1 MQLIT
6 KLVISII
13 KLYQLT
19 VSPYLGQNCRYHPTC
34 SNYFIGC
41 VKKHGSIRGSYLG
54 LKRIFSCHPFSKS
67 GYDPVP

>member
-1 MQLIT
+1 MQLIN
-6 KLVISII
+6 KLVIYII

-41 VKKHGSIRGSYLG
+41 VKKHGSMRGSYLG

-67 GYDPVP
+67 GHDPVP